1 MSIDMPKGE
10 LFGTEDTVFTIGL
23 PESQLNGGKEW
34 IKNHK
39 DTEVMDTPLWV
50 LISLGVLAM
59 KEVQDD
65 S

>member
-1 MSIDMPKGE
+1 MSIDMPKGG
-10 LFGTEDTVFTIGL
+10 LIGTEDTVFTIGL

-34 IKNHK
+34 IRNHK
-39 DTEVMDTPLWV
+39 ETEVMDTPLLV

-59 KEVQDD
+59 KEEQND

>member
-1 MSIDMPKGE
+1 MSIDMPKGGS
-10 LFGTEDTVFTIGL
+10 FGTEDTVFTIGL
-23 PESQLNGGKEW
+23 SESQLNGGKEW
-34 IKNHK
+34 VKNHK

>member
-1 MSIDMPKGE
+1 MSIDMPNGG
-10 LFGTEDTVFTIGL
+10 LFGAEETVFTIGL

-39 DTEVMDTPLWV
+39 ETEVMDTPLWV
-50 LISLGVLAM
+50 LISLGVLAI
-59 KEVQDD
+59 KEGQDD